1 MTLIE
6 LRKHQVEC
14 IDNIKSHFEN
24 DNKALIKMFCGSGKS
39 FIIYHCLLEYTN
51 NLSVIVVPSI
61 NLITQFNKDYLLDK
75 NKQQYNK
82 KYFKKSFEILT
93 VCSKN
98 ELSNNINLTTDSDK
112 ILEFIEIEGSKI
124 ILITYQSLE
133 LLINIIK
140 ENELKIDLLC
150 FDEAHH
156 ILGNNIKELLFGIE
170 DEDDNYIENF
180 IDTYCNKTLFFTAT
194 PKNSNNIMMY
204 ESITNYN
211 QYELIEDDESTIK
224 EEPDCGKM
232 IYEYMHY
239 TGVNDNILNDFN
251 IRVDL
256 YTESTDSNIFDAI
269 SRSILETGNNRV
281 LTFHSRSHTKS
292 DSSSNVIDFINED
305 LFIKSFNKIRKTEFK
320 HLKGKYKNI
329 TFKGITAST
338 KDKLQILEDFD
349 NTEDNEI
356 YILASCKTIGEG
368 VDTKNANMCVF
379 IDPKQSYIEI
389 IQNIGRICR
398 KNNKTHGLAT
408 VLIPTYVDV
417 NKYKDCKSNEEQ
429 DIIIKNELSKTG
441 NFNGIL
447 AVISAL
453 RQEDPYMFEL
463 CLNSPTIFTEKEI
476 KDIVKKNNNE
486 LVSKEYTYIDL
497 FNDYKLKYNNN
508 IDELDN
514 FKLLSDKLGKN
525 IKIINKKIDNKD
537 IDIGEYD
544 SDINFIKT
552 ENNTFMKVIGNN
564 KLNRPNRNIKPT
576 YHINDEIKVLWNITS
591 EIDIDK
597 KIFGGY
603 INCTVK
609 LSSEEEWIDKLE
621 QVKDYI
627 DKNNERP
634 SHGSKIDNIKKLGNF
649 IKTQLSNF
657 KKKILIMKNEQI
669 YNLWENFIE
678 EYKKYFE
685 DNTNKWMSKLDE
697 LKKYIDENNKRP
709 PSTSKNS
716 HVKSLA
722 GWIHN
727 QLTNYQNK
735 EHIMKDKKIY
745 NLWTLFINDDKYKK
759 YFEDNESIWIS
770 KLNEV
775 KLYIDENNKRPSEK
789 TNNLG
794 IWISSQSSTYK
805 KKEHIMKDEKI
816 YNLWTLFINDD
827 KYKKYFEDNIIVW
840 MSKLDELKK
849 YIDKNNKRPF
859 QSDEK
864 ILCSWLSN
872 QLTNYQNKEHIMK
885 DNNIYNLFDNF
896 MNDDKYK
903 IYFDD
908 DYKIWLDNYNKVI
921 KYIDENNKRPSTHD
935 INENIK
941 FLGNWLQ
948 NQSKNYNN
956 KKGVMKNENIYN
968 TYSTF
973 INNYKQYFEDNIS
986 KWTNKFNEVIK
997 YIDENNKLPS
1007 QKDKDDNIKVLC
1019 RWIHSQSS
1027 KYNRKIDI
1035 MNNDFIYNKWTEFIN
1050 DSNYKQYF
1058 EDNITKWINNFDN
1071 VKKYIDENNKIPST
1085 VDKNENIKILG
1096 IWLSHQQQT
1105 YKTKGKIMNDD
1116 SINNIYIKFINDDK
1130 YKQYVGDNTLKWIS
1144 KLNDVKNYIN
1154 ENNKLPTEYSKNEN
1168 IKILGIWVSHQIQNY
1183 KNRKEIMKNDKIY
1196 NMWTEF
1202 INNYKQFNKINISNY
1217 IDKELVEQSITLP
1230 ENKPFKKS
1238 TTIKPKDDIKQ
1249 NNIIDNKPKQLS
1261 NYQELSKKMSS
1272 QKSSTTKEMFIKEP
1286 KLWNEYHD
1294 CRDFSF
1300 KGYDNQ
1306 EDIPINKIIKYLES
1320 KSKHKLKILDLGCG
1334 RNLIYQ
1340 HFKDNKKM
1348 NIIGYDYVSFNDSI
1362 ECDISNLPDEDDSIK
1377 ICIYSQSL
1385 MGFNWKEYLNEG
1397 VRVLEYNGEI
1407 IISESIERYETIKEY
1422 LEELKMKIII
1432 DDYIETNRWFII
1444 HSIKQ

>member
-24 DNKALIKMFCGSGKS
+24 NNKALIKMFCGSGKS

-75 NKQQYNK
+75 NKQEYNK
-82 KYFKKSFEILT
+82 KYFNKSFEILT

-112 ILEFIEIEGSKI
+112 ILEFIEIEENKI

-140 ENELKIDLLC
+140 ENEIEIDLLC

-156 ILGNNIKELLFGIE
+156 ILENNIKELLFGIE
-170 DEDDNYIENF
+170 DEDYNYIENF

-256 YTESTDSNIFDAI
+256 YTDNNDSNIFDAI

-281 LTFHSRSHTKS
+281 LTFHSRSETKT
-292 DSSSNVIDFINED
+292 DNGSNVIDFVNAD

-320 HLKGKYKNI
+320 HLRGKYKNI

-447 AVISAL
+447 SVISAL
-453 RQEDPYMFEL
+453 RQEDSYMFEL
-463 CLNSPTIFTEKEI
+463 CLNSPIIFTEKEI
-476 KDIVKKNNNE
+476 KDIIKKNNNE
-486 LVSKEYTYIDL
+486 LVDKEYTHIDL
-497 FNDYKLKYNNN
+497 FNDSQLKYNNN

-514 FKLLSDKLGKN
+514 FKLLSDKLSKN

-544 SDINFIKT
+544 SNINFIKT

-609 LSSEEEWIDKLE
+609 LSSEEEWIKKLE

-627 DKNNERP
+627 E
-634 SHGSKIDNIKKLGNF
+634 
-649 IKTQLSNF
+649 
-657 KKKILIMKNEQI
+657 
-669 YNLWENFIE
+669 
-678 EYKKYFE
+678 
-685 DNTNKWMSKLDE
+685 
-697 LKKYIDENNKRP
+697 ENNKRP
-709 PSTSKNS
+709 NKRDINKKTKSIGIWLSRQRQNYKFNRDNMKN
-716 HVKSLA
+716 
-722 GWIHN
+722 
-727 QLTNYQNK
+727 
-735 EHIMKDKKIY
+735 KKIKSIF
-745 NLWTLFINDDKYKK
+745 TDFIQIYKEYLISNDDKW
-759 YFEDNESIWIS
+759 S
-770 KLNEV
+770 
-775 KLYIDENNKRPSEK
+775 
-789 TNNLG
+789 NNL
-794 IWISSQSSTYK
+794 
-805 KKEHIMKDEKI
+805 E
-816 YNLWTLFINDD
+816 
-827 KYKKYFEDNIIVW
+827 
-840 MSKLDELKK
+840 
-849 YIDKNNKRPF
+849 
-859 QSDEK
+859 
-864 ILCSWLSN
+864 
-872 QLTNYQNKEHIMK
+872 
-885 DNNIYNLFDNF
+885 
-896 MNDDKYK
+896 
-903 IYFDD
+903 
-908 DYKIWLDNYNKVI
+908 KVI
-921 KYIDENNKRPSTHD
+921 KYIDENKKRPN
-935 INENIK
+935 INDKNIDIK
-941 FLGNWLQ
+941 FLGQWLCHQ
-948 NQSKNYNN
+948 TKNYIN
-956 KKGVMKNENIYN
+956 KEQIMKNPN
-968 TYSTF
+968 
-973 INNYKQYFEDNIS
+973 
-986 KWTNKFNEVIK
+986 
-997 YIDENNKLPS
+997 
-1007 QKDKDDNIKVLC
+1007 
-1019 RWIHSQSS
+1019 
-1027 KYNRKIDI
+1027 
-1035 MNNDFIYNKWTEFIN
+1035 IYNKWSEFIIE
-1050 DSNYKQYF
+1050 YKEYF
-1058 EDNITKWINNFDN
+1058 I
-1071 VKKYIDENNKIPST
+1071 S
-1085 VDKNENIKILG
+1085 
-1096 IWLSHQQQT
+1096 
-1105 YKTKGKIMNDD
+1105 
-1116 SINNIYIKFINDDK
+1116 NDDK
-1130 YKQYVGDNTLKWIS
+1130 YYD
-1144 KLNDVKNYIN
+1144 
-1154 ENNKLPTEYSKNEN
+1154 
-1168 IKILGIWVSHQIQNY
+1168 ILHLW
-1183 KNRKEIMKNDKIY
+1183 R
-1196 NMWTEF
+1196 
-1202 INNYKQFNKINISNY
+1202 
-1217 IDKELVEQSITLP
+1217 
-1230 ENKPFKKS
+1230 FK
-1238 TTIKPKDDIKQ
+1238 
-1249 NNIIDNKPKQLS
+1249 
-1261 NYQELSKKMSS
+1261 M
-1272 QKSSTTKEMFIKEP
+1272 
-1286 KLWNEYHD
+1286 
-1294 CRDFSF
+1294 
-1300 KGYDNQ
+1300 
-1306 EDIPINKIIKYLES
+1306 PIFPAK
-1320 KSKHKLKILDLGCG
+1320 
-1334 RNLIYQ
+1334 
-1340 HFKDNKKM
+1340 
-1348 NIIGYDYVSFNDSI
+1348 
-1362 ECDISNLPDEDDSIK
+1362 
-1377 ICIYSQSL
+1377 
-1385 MGFNWKEYLNEG
+1385 
-1397 VRVLEYNGEI
+1397 
-1407 IISESIERYETIKEY
+1407 
-1422 LEELKMKIII
+1422 
-1432 DDYIETNRWFII
+1432 
-1444 HSIKQ
+1444 